1 MTDAELLLAIRSIVQ
16 EELKPV
22 NEILNA
28 HTKQLSEIN
37 ESMGIVIDWIDE
49 AARDKHLPPFASGQQ
64 M

>member
-1 MTDAELLLAIRSIVQ
+1 MTDTEMLQAMEKLLDKKLEPINNKLNEL
-16 EELKPV
+16 
-22 NEILNA
+22 
-28 HTKQLSEIN
+28 N